1 MKKIILPIFM
11 MLCMF
16 SFSNAQELVFH
27 FTFDDKLTDE
37 STHAFE
43 LTPRPAEEGV
53 YEGTIPTYEEGKYGK
68 AIVLNGTGD
77 WYDFNWRT
85 KGDNTAPVLVN
96 FNTEPVTA
104 CAWIYNTLLDENFK
118 FNDTGLAEQ
127 QIIHIRDARVVL
139 HIGFNDTTSTVG
151 SWLSGA
157 KVNPTHDPNNPFLI
171 KRNEWQHVA
180 VVSDPTTTPRTHAF
194 YVDGVKVGET
204 LEVSAT
210 GWTGYGYGFR
220 IGAHRIDGQSLFTGK
235 LDDVALFKGVLTQ
248 EQIQQVVNGNFGIS
262 SVKNVYADQFTVFPN
277 PAKDH
282 IQLAGVENVSQLAL
296 FSLDGR
302 IVLTSSSKDFMDI
315 SSVASGNYFVRA
327 TLNDGNHVY
336 KKVIVIK

>member
-43 LTPRPAEEGV
+43 LTPRPEDANYPATV
-53 YEGTIPTYEEGKYGK
+53 VTYEEGKYGK
-68 AIVLNGTGD
+68 AIVLNGNGD
-77 WYDFNWRT
+77 RYDFNWRT
-85 KGDNTAPVLVN
+85 QGDNTVPILVDFAN
-96 FNTEPVTA
+96 EPITA
-104 CAWIYNTLLDENFK
+104 CAWIYNTLLNENFK
-118 FNDTGLAEQ
+118 MNASGLAEQ
-127 QIIHIRDARVVL
+127 QIIHIRNARVVL

-151 SWLSGA
+151 SWLSGE
-157 KVNPTHDPNNPFLI
+157 KVNPTYDPANPFLI

-180 VVSDPTTTPRTHAF
+180 VVTDPTTTPKTHTF

-204 LEVSAT
+204 LEVKAD
-210 GWTGYGYGFR
+210 GWSGPGFGFR
-220 IGAHRIDGQSLFTGK
+220 IGAHQAGDQSFFTGK

-248 EQIQQVVNGNFGIS
+248 EQIQKVMSGDFGIS
-262 SVKNVYADQFTVFPN
+262 SVKHVYADQFTVFPN

-302 IVLTSSSKDFMDI
+302 MVLTSSSKDFMDL

-327 TLNDGNHVY
+327 TLNDSNHVY